1 MICWSI
7 KIPPNSPTSL
17 LYVAEPLL
25 ALNALLF
32 SVDTLFSKLTKS
44 LSAFVRNNHCF
55 QKYEQFYFL

>member
-7 KIPPNSPTSL
+7 KIPPNSPTFS

-44 LSAFVRNNHCF
+44 SSAFV
-55 QKYEQFYFL
+55 KK